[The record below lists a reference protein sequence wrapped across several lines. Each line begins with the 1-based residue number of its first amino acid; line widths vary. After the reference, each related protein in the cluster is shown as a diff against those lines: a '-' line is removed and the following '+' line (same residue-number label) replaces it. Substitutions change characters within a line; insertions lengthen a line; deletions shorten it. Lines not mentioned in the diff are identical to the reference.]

1 MEAVRSSSKGCFYG
15 ISERHTTRA
24 TDTRGSASI
33 GGGVSPVKVVDDLQG
48 SFVGALPR
56 LEPGF
61 GVGDLDV
68 AGAFAGSVDFLQGRE
83 HVEAEAEV
91 GGGMC

>member
-1 MEAVRSSSKGCFYG
+1 
-15 ISERHTTRA
+15 
-24 TDTRGSASI
+24 
-33 GGGVSPVKVVDDLQG
+33 
-48 SFVGALPR
+48 LPR